1 MNIQKFFLAALTAAL
16 AAPVFALSTDRDQA
30 IEVHADRFDG
40 DEVKQTA
47 VYTGNVI
54 VDQGSMQITGARLEV
69 RITPKGY
76 RQATVTESPRAF
88 VSNETQIRRIQSM
101 SGCMLEPLRLF
112 MTRRQIP

>member
-16 AAPVFALSTDRDQA
+16 AAPVLALSTDRDQA

-54 VDQGSMQITGARLEV
+54 VDQVQC
-69 RITPKGY
+69 K
-76 RQATVTESPRAF
+76 SPRPAR
-88 VSNETQIRRIQSM
+88 SAHYA
-101 SGCMLEPLRLF
+101 
-112 MTRRQIP
+112 

>member
-54 VDQGSMQITGARLEV
+54 VDQCKSPAPGSKYALRL
-69 RITPKGY
+69 K
-76 RQATVTESPRAF
+76 ATVKQR
-88 VSNETQIRRIQSM
+88 
-101 SGCMLEPLRLF
+101 
-112 MTRRQIP
+112 

>member
-54 VDQGSMQITGARLEV
+54 VDQGSMQITGARQRTCDCV
-69 RITPKGY
+69 VKVHCPPGRGKD
-76 RQATVTESPRAF
+76 
-88 VSNETQIRRIQSM
+88 
-101 SGCMLEPLRLF
+101 
-112 MTRRQIP
+112 